1 MIRRSLAMGKE
12 PLWAHRLPAE
22 DQAALLAVGLIDEKD
37 RRERSRK
44 KILDA
49 VKGARG
55 GNSA

>member
-44 KILDA
+44 KLLDA
-49 VKGARG
+49 VKGGRG
-55 GNSA
+55 G